1 MLRRIKIRGYK
12 SLADISLELQPL
24 TVLFGPN
31 AAGKSNFLDA
41 LQLLSRTAV
50 SHNLKAAF
58 EPPYR
63 GTPLESFTFPR
74 DGVQGLLKRQSASF
88 GIEVDV
94 EISPAVARAV
104 DRQVREMKR
113 GRAAE
118 EAEGQREQ
126 RFVRRKL
133 MRYRLELEILPKS
146 GILRVADEYLA
157 ALTPKGEPTRSPLPF
172 LERVGDKL
180 HLRME
185 GQAHPTYYDRC
196 LDHTILSR
204 PLYPPHYPHL
214 VAMRQELASWLFFY
228 FEPRVRMRA
237 PSLVK
242 EADHI
247 GLMGEDLATYLNT
260 LRAVDEPQF
269 RALEKTL
276 ASIIPSVTGID
287 VAVNSLGEV
296 ELRLL
301 EGGIP
306 VPSRVLSEGTLRVL
320 GLLALG
326 GAKEP
331 PGLIGIEEPEN
342 GVHPGR
348 IRRIAELLTAR
359 AGAGD
364 TQLIVTT
371 HSPILPDM
379 IPDQF
384 LYVCRRVQG
393 RTRVESFSSWGALG
407 RRPDIE
413 RVLDTEEEALP
424 VSQRI
429 LRGDFDEPAG

>member
-1 MLRRIKIRGYK
+1 MLRRIRIRGYK
-12 SLADISLELQPL
+12 SLAEVSVELQPL

-50 SHNLKAAF
+50 SHTLKEAF

-74 DGVQGLLKRQSASF
+74 NGVQGLLKQESASF
-88 GIEVDV
+88 SIEVDV
-94 EISPAVARAV
+94 EISPAVARSV
-104 DRQVREMKR
+104 DRQVGEMKR
-113 GRAAE
+113 ARTAE
-118 EAEGQREQ
+118 EGEGPRKKTY
-126 RFVRRKL
+126 VRRRL

-157 ALTPKGEPTRSPLPF
+157 ALTPTGEPTKSPMPF
-172 LERVGDKL
+172 LERVGNRL

-185 GQAHPTYYDRC
+185 RQAHPTYYEPG

-204 PLYPPHYPHL
+204 PLYPPHYPHV
-214 VAMRQELASWLFFY
+214 VAMKQELASWLFFY
-228 FEPRVRMRA
+228 FEPRQRMRA
-237 PSLVK
+237 ANLVK
-242 EADHI
+242 EVRHI
-247 GLMGEDLATYLNT
+247 GLMGEDLASYLNT
-260 LRAVDEPQF
+260 LRAVDEAQF
-269 RALEKTL
+269 RALEQTL
-276 ASIIPSVTGID
+276 QSVIPSVTGID
-287 VAVNSLGEV
+287 VGVNSQGEV
-296 ELRLL
+296 ELKLI
-301 EGGIP
+301 EGGMP

-326 GAKEP
+326 GVKEP
-331 PGLIGIEEPEN
+331 PGLIGFEEPEN

-384 LYVCRRVQG
+384 LYVCSRAKG
-393 RTRVESFSSWGALG
+393 HTRVEPFSSWGALG
-407 RRPDIE
+407 RKPDIE

-429 LRGDFDEPAG
+429 LRGDFDAAG